1 MAYGVSSGFWA
12 NLYVV
17 WFVCDC
23 VMVKD
28 RFHGV
33 LGLSETEHCVPRQKN
48 PEHNGK
54 RGCVQISAHPCE
66 SASSTSN
73 DHNFPIRTPICTL
86 LDSTESSLSIK
97 FNRIKYLVKT
107 WAEHWAGSRTVK
119 EWSILVYET
128 SIFGIGLYMKC
139 LRLRMA

>member
-1 MAYGVSSGFWA
+1 MVYGVLFDFRT

-33 LGLSETEHCVPRQKN
+33 LGLSKTEHCVLRQQN

-54 RGCVQISAHPCE
+54 RGCVQISTHPCE
-66 SASSTSN
+66 
-73 DHNFPIRTPICTL
+73 
-86 LDSTESSLSIK
+86 
-97 FNRIKYLVKT
+97 
-107 WAEHWAGSRTVK
+107 
-119 EWSILVYET
+119 
-128 SIFGIGLYMKC
+128 
-139 LRLRMA
+139 